1 MREIQTEEF
10 RAYRVIG
17 WKVDVLGPGGF
28 RVCLLGGGGG
38 WWGLAQGSKKQGSS
52 KTKPYAIRG
61 SIKKPAIMEIG
72 PQNHNKDALL
82 GTYS

>member
-38 WWGLAQGSKKQGSS
+38 GGAWLRVRKTGEL

-61 SIKKPAIMEIG
+61 SIKTCHYGDRSPKP
-72 PQNHNKDALL
+72 
-82 GTYS
+82 